1 MQITLE
7 NMSKAQLV
15 DHAGKL
21 QKTAD
26 ALALMADALTQMADA
41 LQAKLARKDE
51 LIAKLQRMLYGQK
64 SERFEPAANQL
75 PLPFEPDPSQQAQRA
90 QVHEQKISYVR
101 TKMARPNHKGRLKL
115 PDHLPVEQVEI
126 YPEGDLSEMV
136 CIGKEVTDELDLKP
150 AYLFIRRYIR
160 YKYADKN
167 CPDGPIKIGELPERV
182 IEKGIPGSGL
192 LASILIDKYADHLPL
207 YRQVQ
212 RFRRQGVD
220 IARSTIEGWTRQG
233 LQKLTILYD
242 HLVAETR
249 SQGYLQ
255 VDETPIKVLESNKK
269 GATHQGWY
277 WVYYAPINGTVVFE
291 YQPTRKRAGPE
302 KMLDGFRGYLQ
313 TDGFPGYKR
322 LGATPG
328 ITPAGCW
335 VHARRKFD
343 EALDND
349 ALRAGH
355 VLSQIQQLYAVERMA
370 QTNQLTP
377 AGRKQLR
384 LEHSLPVINKLG
396 KWISQEY
403 KKVQPR
409 SSIGLALAY
418 CANQWDQLCEYLMD
432 GHLEIDNNPVEN
444 VIRPVALGRKNYLF
458 AGSHEAAQRAAMIYS
473 LLAMCKKH
481 QVDPYRWLQHTL
493 ENISTTKYNDVTSL
507 YPQNFNATCSS

>member
-7 NMSKAQLV
+7 NMSKAQLI
-15 DHAGKL
+15 DHANKL

-26 ALALMADALTQMADA
+26 V
-41 LQAKLARKDE
+41 LQEKLARKDE
-51 LIAKLQRMLYGQK
+51 LIAQLQRMLHGQK
-64 SERFEPAANQL
+64 SERFELPKNQL
-75 PLPFEPDPSQQAQRA
+75 PLPFEPAPAHKAQQAE
-90 QVHEQKISYVR
+90 VHEQKISYVR
-101 TKMARPNHKGRLKL
+101 TKTARPNHKGRLKL
-115 PDHLPVEQVEI
+115 PDHLPVEEVEI

-136 CIGKEVTDELDLKP
+136 CIGKEVTEELDLKP

-160 YKYADKN
+160 YKYADKSAEAN
-167 CPDGPIKIGELPERV
+167 PIHIGELPERV
-182 IEKGIPGSGL
+182 IEKGIPGAGL

-212 RFRRQGVD
+212 RLRRQGVD

-233 LQKLTILYD
+233 LEKLTILYD
-242 HLVAETR
+242 HLVAETK

-255 VDETPIKVLESNKK
+255 VDETRIKVLESNKK
-269 GATHQGWY
+269 GAAHQGWY
-277 WVYYAPINGTVVFE
+277 WVYYAPINGSVLFE

-313 TDGFPGYKR
+313 TDGFTAYKR

-328 ITPAGCW
+328 ITPLGCW
-335 VHARRKFD
+335 DHARRKFD
-343 EALDND
+343 KALTND
-349 ALRAGH
+349 AARAGY
-355 VLSQIQQLYAVERMA
+355 VLTQLQQLYAVERMA

-377 AGRKQLR
+377 AERKKLR
-384 LEHSLPVINKLG
+384 LEQSLPVINELG
-396 KWISQEY
+396 KWIPQEY

-409 SSIGLALAY
+409 SAIGRALAY
-418 CANQWDQLCEYLMD
+418 CINQWDQLCEYLMD

-473 LLAMCKKH
+473 LLAICKKH
-481 QVDPYRWLQHTL
+481 QVDPYKWLRHTL
-493 ENISTTKYNDVTSL
+493 QNISTTRYNEVTSL
-507 YPQNFNATCSS
+507 YPQNFKATCSS

>member
-7 NMSKAQLV
+7 NMSKAQLI
-15 DHAGKL
+15 DHANKL

-26 ALALMADALTQMADA
+26 V
-41 LQAKLARKDE
+41 LQEKLARKDE
-51 LIAKLQRMLYGQK
+51 LIAQLQRMLHGQK
-64 SERFEPAANQL
+64 SERFELPKNQL
-75 PLPFEPDPSQQAQRA
+75 PLPFEPDPAHKAQQAE
-90 QVHEQKISYVR
+90 VHEQKISYVR
-101 TKMARPNHKGRLKL
+101 TKTARPNHKGRLKL
-115 PDHLPVEQVEI
+115 PDHLPVEEVEI

-136 CIGKEVTDELDLKP
+136 CIGKEVTEELDLKP

-160 YKYADKN
+160 YKYADKSAEAN
-167 CPDGPIKIGELPERV
+167 PNHIGELPERV
-182 IEKGIPGSGL
+182 IEKGIPGAGL

-212 RFRRQGVD
+212 RLRRQGVD

-233 LQKLTILYD
+233 LEKLTILYD
-242 HLVAETR
+242 HLVAETK

-255 VDETPIKVLESNKK
+255 VDETRIKVLESNKK
-269 GATHQGWY
+269 GAAHQGWY
-277 WVYYAPINGTVVFE
+277 WVYYAPINGSVLFE

-313 TDGFPGYKR
+313 TDGFTAYKR

-328 ITPAGCW
+328 ITPLGCW
-335 VHARRKFD
+335 AHARRKFD
-343 EALDND
+343 KALTND
-349 ALRAGH
+349 AARAGY
-355 VLSQIQQLYAVERMA
+355 VLTQLQQLYAVERMA

-377 AGRKQLR
+377 AERKKLR
-384 LEHSLPVINKLG
+384 LEQSLPVINELG
-396 KWISQEY
+396 KWIPQEY

-409 SSIGLALAY
+409 SAIGRALAY
-418 CANQWDQLCEYLMD
+418 CINQWDQLCEYLMD

-473 LLAMCKKH
+473 LLAICKKH
-481 QVDPYRWLQHTL
+481 QVDPYKWLRHTL
-493 ENISTTKYNDVTSL
+493 QNISTTRYNEVTSL
-507 YPQNFNATCSS
+507 YPQNFKATCSS

>member
-7 NMSKAQLV
+7 NMSKAQLI
-15 DHAGKL
+15 DHANKL

-26 ALALMADALTQMADA
+26 V
-41 LQAKLARKDE
+41 LQEKLARKDE
-51 LIAKLQRMLYGQK
+51 LIAQLQRMLHGQK
-64 SERFEPAANQL
+64 SERFELPKNQL
-75 PLPFEPDPSQQAQRA
+75 PLPFEPDPAHKAQQAE
-90 QVHEQKISYVR
+90 VHEQKISYVR
-101 TKMARPNHKGRLKL
+101 TKTARPNHKGRLKL
-115 PDHLPVEQVEI
+115 PDHLPVEEVEI

-136 CIGKEVTDELDLKP
+136 CIGKEVTEELDLKP

-160 YKYADKN
+160 YKYADKSAEAN
-167 CPDGPIKIGELPERV
+167 PIHIGELPERV
-182 IEKGIPGSGL
+182 IEKGIPGAGL

-212 RFRRQGVD
+212 RLRRQGVD

-233 LQKLTILYD
+233 LEKLTILYD
-242 HLVAETR
+242 HLVAETK

-255 VDETPIKVLESNKK
+255 VDETRIKVLESNKK
-269 GATHQGWY
+269 GAAHQGWY
-277 WVYYAPINGTVVFE
+277 WVYYAPINGSVLFE

-313 TDGFPGYKR
+313 TDGFTAYKR

-328 ITPAGCW
+328 ITPLGCW
-335 VHARRKFD
+335 AHARRKFD
-343 EALDND
+343 KALTND
-349 ALRAGH
+349 AARAGY
-355 VLSQIQQLYAVERMA
+355 VLTQLQQLYAVERMA

-377 AGRKQLR
+377 AERKKLR
-384 LEHSLPVINKLG
+384 LEQSLPVINELG
-396 KWISQEY
+396 KWIPQEY

-409 SSIGLALAY
+409 SAIGRALAY
-418 CANQWDQLCEYLMD
+418 CINQWDQLCEYLMD

-473 LLAMCKKH
+473 LLAICKKH
-481 QVDPYRWLQHTL
+481 QVDPYKWLRHTL
-493 ENISTTKYNDVTSL
+493 QNISTTRYNEVTSL
-507 YPQNFNATCSS
+507 YPQNFKATCSS